1 MLRWILAG
9 VIAGAGLP
17 TAASACPWGFPVGDQ
32 PESPAP
38 LLDNH
43 PVGGMNLPAYG
54 THLGGDYWSG
64 SGCTDL
70 GQPVYAVAD
79 GVIVEI
85 VDDLGS
91 YLDVVVIEHDDPDAG
106 LVYSMY
112 GHIARDPAL
121 AEGQAVALRQ
131 PIGTI
136 ADVLAYFSPC
146 HLHFELLAEVAFDEG
161 PFCNG
166 CEAAGYHVSPGYDR
180 QMGVVAGFGPGGDA
194 WLEVVD
200 AIDGNAWY
208 LTDEFITARLDA
220 VCAACGDG
228 VCDPDEDCPSDC
240 DGGESSSSSSD
251 DGSEVDVGEAS
262 LPGDGES
269 THASTSSTT
278 GTPAGSDASDEGSG
292 PLTGIPALPDGA
304 RGTSPDACACTTTS
318 NDRALVL
325 LWLLLIGPRRVA
337 RRRPAPLRSADA
349 QDRHV
354 CSGAARRVRLGRR
367 RRSM

>member
-9 VIAGAGLP
+9 GIASLP
-17 TAASACPWGFPVGDQ
+17 RAAEACPWGFPVGEQ
-32 PESPAP
+32 PDSPAP
-38 LLDNH
+38 LSDNH
-43 PVGGMNLPAYG
+43 PVGGMNLPDYG

-64 SGCTDL
+64 GGCTDL

-79 GVIVEI
+79 GVVVEI

-136 ADVLAYFSPC
+136 ADVLAYFTPC
-146 HLHFELLAEVAFDEG
+146 HLHFELLGEVAFEEG

-180 QMGVVAGFGPGGDA
+180 QAGVVAGVGPGGDA

-208 LTDEFITARLDA
+208 LTDEFIAARLDA
-220 VCAACGDG
+220 RCVACGDG

-240 DGGESSSSSSD
+240 EMGDSSSASTD
-251 DGSEVDVGEAS
+251 DGDASEADVGEGSSA
-262 LPGDGES
+262 S
-269 THASTSSTT
+269 THATSTT
-278 GTPAGSDASDEGSG
+278 TSTTMAAGSEEGDEASG

-318 NDRALVL
+318 NDRVLALV
-325 LWLLLIGPRRVA
+325 WLLLIGPRRVD
-337 RRRPAPLRSADA
+337 RRGRGRLRSADA
-349 QDRHV
+349 QDRHIG
-354 CSGAARRVRLGRR
+354 SDAARRVRLGRGH
-367 RRSM
+367 RSM

>member
-1 MLRWILAG
+1 VLRWIAAG
-9 VIAGAGLP
+9 MIASFP
-17 TAASACPWGFPVGDQ
+17 SAAAACPWGFPVGEQAD
-32 PESPAP
+32 SPAP
-38 LLDNH
+38 LADNH
-43 PVGGMNLPAYG
+43 PVGGMNLPEYG

-64 SGCTDL
+64 GGCTDL

-79 GVIVEI
+79 GVVVEI
-85 VDDLGS
+85 VDDIGS

-121 AEGQAVALRQ
+121 VEGQAVALRQ

-146 HLHFELLAEVAFDEG
+146 HLHFELLTEVAFDEG

-180 QMGVVAGFGPGGDA
+180 QVGVEAGFGPGGDA

-208 LTDEFITARLDA
+208 LTDAFITARLDA
-220 VCAACGDG
+220 RCASCGDG
-228 VCDPDEDCPSDC
+228 VCDPEEACPSDC
-240 DGGESSSSSSD
+240 DVGESSSSSSD
-251 DGSEVDVGEAS
+251 AGEASSAEVGEAS
-262 LPGDGES
+262 SADVGS
-269 THASTSSTT
+269 TQATTTSTT
-278 GTPAGSDASDEGSG
+278 SASATDDAASSL
-292 PLTGIPALPDGA
+292 LTGIPALPDGA
-304 RGTSPDACACTTTS
+304 RGTSPDACACTTSS
-318 NDRALVL
+318 NDRVLVL
-325 LWLLLIGPRRVA
+325 VWLLLIGPRRVD
-337 RRRPAPLRSADA
+337 RRRRAPLTSMDA

-354 CSGAARRVRLGRR
+354 RSGAARRLRLGRR